1 MRSCHGCQQT
11 DRGTS
16 LGFGQADPTHHD
28 FISYPA
34 DFTSHRHSASVFS
47 ATILTLR
54 PSVARMTYR
63 RYQSQHLGGEQMW
76 GEKILQRLSP
86 NTIELLQHAHYT
98 YTKGICQVPLPTLDG
113 DLTRDTSSLNF
124 PKVTPKL

>member
-1 MRSCHGCQQT
+1 MDANRPTAARPWASVRQT
-11 DRGTS
+11 QHTMISFRTRLIS
-16 LGFGQADPTHHD
+16 LATD
-28 FISYPA
+28 
-34 DFTSHRHSASVFS
+34 SASVFT
-47 ATILTLR
+47 AAAILTLR
-54 PSVARMTYR
+54 PSVACMTYR